1 MFIYKSANG
10 DARTRPTAQERE
22 KAKEAAEL
30 ARMEAGRLRDKQR
43 AQKLL
48 SFEEQN
54 AVRPPPAAA
63 APS

>member
-1 MFIYKSANG
+1 
-10 DARTRPTAQERE
+10 
-22 KAKEAAEL
+22 
-30 ARMEAGRLRDKQR
+30 MEAGRLRDEQR